1 MLICFDAGL
10 KGSHHHRNVM
20 ISDDGTPI
28 LMDFG
33 STVKARIPIE
43 NRSQALMQ
51 QASLQVIVFY
61 ILCIEVCSINR
72 TSQQSKVQWPIV
84 HPNSST

>member
-1 MLICFDAGL
+1 
-10 KGSHHHRNVM
+10 M

-51 QASLQVIVFY
+51 QVSL
-61 ILCIEVCSINR
+61 
-72 TSQQSKVQWPIV
+72 
-84 HPNSST
+84 